1 MADQRRIILHGSRRS
16 PFVEKVY
23 RGLML
28 KRLPFEIHEPHTFQ
42 DLRRHNPTTGK
53 MPALELDGRLL
64 FDSTFILR
72 ALDTYQ
78 PDPPLLSADPLIAAQ
93 QRLIEDWVDESL
105 YWYGMALRWTIPAN
119 AKRALQI
126 FVSAAPPLLRPL
138 IRITAPR
145 LMRSQV
151 RAQGTGRLPADILVR
166 ELDGHLA
173 ALVKMVGRGPFFF
186 GLDQPSVADLAVY
199 GQLFFL
205 YDKATPEGQAVV
217 ENYPALTDLCLRL
230 DVMTD

>member
-1 MADQRRIILHGSRRS
+1 M
-16 PFVEKVY
+16 
-23 RGLML
+23 
-28 KRLPFEIHEPHTFQ
+28 
-42 DLRRHNPTTGK
+42 
-53 MPALELDGRLL
+53 
-64 FDSTFILR
+64 
-72 ALDTYQ
+72 
-78 PDPPLLSADPLIAAQ
+78 
-93 QRLIEDWVDESL
+93 
-105 YWYGMALRWTIPAN
+105 
-119 AKRALQI
+119 
-126 FVSAAPPLLRPL
+126 
-138 IRITAPR
+138 APR

-151 RAQGTGRLPADILVR
+151 RAQGTGRLPADMLAR

-205 YDKATPEGQAVV
+205 YDKATPEGQAIV

>member
-1 MADQRRIILHGSRRS
+1 
-16 PFVEKVY
+16 
-23 RGLML
+23 
-28 KRLPFEIHEPHTFQ
+28 
-42 DLRRHNPTTGK
+42 
-53 MPALELDGRLL
+53 
-64 FDSTFILR
+64 
-72 ALDTYQ
+72 
-78 PDPPLLSADPLIAAQ
+78 
-93 QRLIEDWVDESL
+93 
-105 YWYGMALRWTIPAN
+105 MALRWTIPAN

-126 FVSAAPPLLRPL
+126 FVSAASPLLRPL

-145 LMRSQV
+145 LMRSQI
-151 RAQGTGRLPADILVR
+151 RTQGTGRLPADILVR

-217 ENYPALTDLCLRL
+217 ENYPTLTDLCLRL